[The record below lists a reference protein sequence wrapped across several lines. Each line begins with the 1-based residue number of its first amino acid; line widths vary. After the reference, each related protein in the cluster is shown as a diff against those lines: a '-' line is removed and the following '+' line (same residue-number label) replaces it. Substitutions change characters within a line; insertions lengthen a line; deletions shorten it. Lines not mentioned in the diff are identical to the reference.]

1 MRILLVEDEDRIASF
16 VIKGLTGEGHLLE
29 RAGSGSQALEPAL
42 SGRFDLVLL
51 DLKLPDGDG
60 REIVRRMRAS
70 QVLTP
75 VLVLSAVGEIEDKV
89 ALLDLGA
96 NDYLTKPF
104 AFRELAARVRAL
116 TRTDRGPETVEAAG
130 LTLNTRTRVVTRDQR
145 RYHLSSREFA
155 LLECLMRHAGET
167 MARAEILE
175 TVWGMS
181 SYTESNVVDV
191 YVRYLRRKLDSPD
204 TPSVIETVRG
214 VGYRVAR

>member
-1 MRILLVEDEDRIASF
+1 M
-16 VIKGLTGEGHLLE
+16 G
-29 RAGSGSQALEPAL
+29 
-42 SGRFDLVLL
+42 GRSSAACARHRCSPPF
-51 DLKLPDGDG
+51 
-60 REIVRRMRAS
+60 S
-70 QVLTP
+70 YS
-75 VLVLSAVGEIEDKV
+75 SAVGEIEDKV
-89 ALLDLGA
+89 ALLDMGA

-175 TVWGMS
+175 TVWGTS

-191 YVRYLRRKLDSPD
+191 YVRYLRRKLDTPD
-204 TPSVIETVRG
+204 TP
-214 VGYRVAR
+214 VGHRDREGCRLSCRPVAGSASPDGSPPALAWRWP

>member
-16 VIKGLTGEGHLLE
+16 VIKGLMKEGHLLE
-29 RAGSGSQALEPAL
+29 RVSSGSEALEPAL
-42 SGRFDLVLL
+42 SGRFDLLLL

-60 REIVRRMRAS
+60 REIVRRMRAA

-130 LTLNTRTRVVTRDQR
+130 LTLNTRTRVVTRDQH

-155 LLECLMRHAGET
+155 LLECLMRRAGET

-175 TVWGMS
+175 TVWGTS